1 MRDDPRRLPAFMR
14 TEGGS
19 DFGGEEVMSRLDE
32 RHFRPLFRPF
42 RGTEPAASHHERS
55 TRARRR
61 VRTLQYPRS
70 VRGGSHY
77 STRNT
82 DGAPSRPSTPST
94 RGEYSF
100 EARPYSAHGYRRRLV
115 QGWLQRPGLG
125 VGDAGLEREPSVRRG
140 GLVDP
145 GCAFHGVHSI
155 VSAEGLR
162 ETRFVERKAG
172 GRVRCYS

>member
-1 MRDDPRRLPAFMR
+1 
-14 TEGGS
+14 
-19 DFGGEEVMSRLDE
+19 MSRLDE

-55 TRARRR
+55 NRARHC
-61 VRTLQYPRS
+61 VRMIQYPRS
-70 VRGGSHY
+70 IRGGSHY

-125 VGDAGLEREPSVRRG
+125 GGDAGLEREPSIGRG

-145 GCAFHGVHSI
+145 RCAFHGVHSI
-155 VSAEGLR
+155 ASAEGLR

-172 GRVRCYS
+172 GCMRCYS